1 MSIWAFL
8 EAFIYRQSCY
18 DNYKC
23 SLFIKIHSLGLS
35 PYRYLLTF
43 FQLTLLLKR
52 SKAAFP
58 LKYFII
64 DHLLVPASPSI
75 LPPLVPR
82 PEQGPA
88 CLQTLRFPLLL
99 REHFLASLICGT
111 ILCHSSRAGSVLRKN
126 TSERVLSTLC
136 DLTWFDLSSF
146 RISTTVGSYSGPLW
160 SYLMLI
166 SDI

>member
-8 EAFIYRQSCY
+8 EAFIYRQSRY

-23 SLFIKIHSLGLS
+23 SLFIKINSLGLS

-43 FQLTLLLKR
+43 FQLTVLLKR
-52 SKAAFP
+52 RKTALP

-88 CLQTLRFPLLL
+88 CLQTLQFPLLL
-99 REHFLASLICGT
+99 REHFLTSLIYGT
-111 ILCHSSRAGSVLRKN
+111 ILCHSAEAGSIFMET
-126 TSERVLSTLC
+126 TSHTYTALH
-136 DLTWFDLSSF
+136 
-146 RISTTVGSYSGPLW
+146 G
-160 SYLMLI
+160 LI
-166 SDI
+166 

>member
-8 EAFIYRQSCY
+8 EAFIYRQSRY

-23 SLFIKIHSLGLS
+23 SLFIKINSLGLS

-43 FQLTLLLKR
+43 LQLTFLLKR
-52 SKAAFP
+52 SETAFP

-82 PEQGPA
+82 PDQGPA
-88 CLQTLRFPLLL
+88 CLQTLQFPLLL
-99 REHFLASLICGT
+99 GRTPSSPPVFMGPFFVIAQEQVHSLWR
-111 ILCHSSRAGSVLRKN
+111 ILPK
-126 TSERVLSTLC
+126 
-136 DLTWFDLSSF
+136 
-146 RISTTVGSYSGPLW
+146 
-160 SYLMLI
+160 
-166 SDI
+166 